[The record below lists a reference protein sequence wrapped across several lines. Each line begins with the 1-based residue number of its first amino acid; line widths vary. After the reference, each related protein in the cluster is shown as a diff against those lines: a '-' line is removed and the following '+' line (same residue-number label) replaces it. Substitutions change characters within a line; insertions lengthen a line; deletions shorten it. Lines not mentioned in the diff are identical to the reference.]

1 MHNLINEIV
10 EMMNYPFIQRAVI
23 VGLLVSL
30 CAALLGV
37 SLVLKRYSMIG
48 EGLSHV
54 SFGALSFALSIN
66 TLSFAQGFFEINP
79 LIFTIILTVIIA
91 FLLLR
96 ITENSKITSDSAI
109 ALIST
114 TSLTIGVITISLTT
128 GLNTDVCNTLFGTI
142 LALSKADVQ
151 LSVVL
156 SIIVIIL
163 FSFFYNKIF
172 AITFDESF
180 ARATGI
186 KVDAYNML
194 IAFLTAITIVLGMRL
209 MGSLLI
215 SSLIVIPA
223 LTAMRLF
230 KNFKQV
236 VISSAVT
243 SVLCF
248 LIGITLSYLF
258 QLPAGSSIVAV
269 NLSLFMIVCVIA
281 QIRKWNVN

>member
-54 SFGALSFALSIN
+54 SFGAMSFVLSIN
-66 TLSFAQGFFEINP
+66 TLSFAQGVFEINP

-236 VISSAVT
+236 VISSAIT

-281 QIRKWNVN
+281 QIRKWSVN

>member
-54 SFGALSFALSIN
+54 SFGAMSFVLSIN
-66 TLSFAQGFFEINP
+66 TLSFVQGVFEINP

-236 VISSAVT
+236 VISSAIT